1 VALGT
6 GAHVRCLGKGRKMRC
21 APLRCDQTSLPSW
34 RCASKANLLLP
45 MFGDTL
51 ASEYVSAVTYS
62 LIETAR
68 MNGL

>member
-1 VALGT
+1 
-6 GAHVRCLGKGRKMRC
+6 MRC